1 MQDTPVYLV
10 TGFLESGKTTF
21 IQQTL
26 MDKRFCEGEKIL
38 VLLCESGEVE
48 LDPGEFASSEVY
60 LEEISDPEALSPE
73 SLIILQ
79 KRHNATKI
87 LVEYNGMWQMSTIF
101 NAAPEHWII
110 GQQILFFDSTT
121 FAAYNQNMRSLVVD
135 KIQSADMIVFN
146 RMAPGADFMELHK
159 IVRGLSRMAAIVY
172 EDVNGETSYDDIEDP
187 LPYDMEAPVIVIEDR
202 DYAIFYRDLCE
213 NLSAY
218 HGKTV
223 QFKAMVAKE
232 KSLGTGWM
240 FVGRHVM
247 TCCVEDIQY
256 SAMICKWGRSDDYKS
271 YDWVTVTGE
280 IQVKNHKVYAGEGPV
295 LIAQKAEAASEPDPP
310 VATFY

>member
-21 IQQTL
+21 IRETL
-26 MDKRFCEGEKIL
+26 MDKRFCEGERIL
-38 VLLCESGEVE
+38 VLLCETGEVE
-48 LDPGEFASSEVY
+48 LDPTEFAGTDVC
-60 LEEISDPEALSPE
+60 LEEIDSPEDLSPE
-73 SLIILQ
+73 VLIRLQ
-79 KRHNATKI
+79 KKHDATKI
-87 LVEYNGMWQMSTIF
+87 LVEYNGMWQMSDLYE
-101 NAAPEHWII
+101 AAPEHWII

-121 FAAYNQNMRSLVVD
+121 FSAYNQNMRSLVVD
-135 KIQSADMIVFN
+135 KIQSADMIIFN
-146 RMAPGADFMELHK
+146 RTAVEADCTELHK
-159 IVRGLSRMAAIVY
+159 IVRGLSRMASIIY
-172 EDVNGETSYDDIEDP
+172 ENVNGETTYDDIEDP
-187 LPYDMEAPVIVIEDR
+187 LPYDMEAPIVVIEDR

-240 FVGRHVM
+240 FAGRHVM
-247 TCCVEDIQY
+247 ICCAEDIQF
-256 SAMICKWGRSDDYKS
+256 SAMICKWGRSDDYKN
-271 YDWVTVTGE
+271 YDWITVTGE

-295 LIAQKAEAASEPDPP
+295 LLAQKVKPASAPDPA

>member
-21 IQQTL
+21 VQETL
-26 MDKRFCEGEKIL
+26 MDKRFCEGERIL
-38 VLLCESGEVE
+38 VLLCETGEVE
-48 LDPGEFASSEVY
+48 LDPTEFAGPNIY
-60 LEEISDPEALSPE
+60 LEEIDSVGELSPE
-73 SLIILQ
+73 KLIILQ
-79 KRHNATKI
+79 KKHDATKI
-87 LVEYNGMWQMSTIF
+87 LVEYNGMWQLSDLF
-101 NAAPEHWII
+101 SAAPEHWII
-110 GQQILFFDSTT
+110 GQQILFFDAAT
-121 FAAYNQNMRSLVVD
+121 FAGYNQNMRSLVVD
-135 KIQSADMIVFN
+135 KIQSADMIIFN
-146 RMAPGADFMELHK
+146 RMAVGADYTELHK
-159 IVRGLSRMAAIVY
+159 IVRGLSRMAAIIY
-172 EDVNGETSYDDIEDP
+172 ENVEGETTYDEIEDP
-187 LPYDMEAPVIVIEDR
+187 LPYDIEAPVIVIEDR
-202 DYAIFYRDLCE
+202 DYALFYRDLCE

-240 FVGRHVM
+240 FAGRHVM
-247 TCCVEDIQY
+247 TCCADDIQF

-271 YDWVTVTGE
+271 YDWITVTGE

-295 LIAQKAEAASEPDPP
+295 LLAQKVEPTLEPDPA